1 MAKIKSKPCG
11 SLQAD
16 VRMVEVP
23 NPHFSRAHGETPG
36 NPKNIWASMNL
47 RESPIAM
54 MAAKGHLE
62 KHQIEAAVKF
72 RRLWEAL
79 GGAGAGS
86 FDYAREPVDGGGV
99 RESITDRQL
108 DAGFEIDKARKH
120 IGLRSFGIVEKVAGE
135 GVPIARLGSTHREK
149 TTLADYLKNALDD
162 LADLWG
168 LRTKKAAPLAKL

>member
-1 MAKIKSKPCG
+1 MAKIKMEVEG
-11 SLQAD
+11 NRQTR
-16 VRMVEVP
+16 VQMVEIP
-23 NPHFSRAHGETPG
+23 NPHYSKAHAGSVG
-36 NPKNIWASMNL
+36 NPETIWAAMNL

-62 KHQIEAAVKF
+62 KHQVEAAVKF

-86 FDYAREPVDGGGV
+86 FDYAKEPVDGGGA
-99 RESITDRQL
+99 RESITDRQV
-108 DAGFEIDKARKH
+108 DAGFQLDEARKH

-135 GVPIARLGSTHREK
+135 GVPIARLGSNHREK

-162 LADLWG
+162 LAELWE
-168 LRTKKAAPLAKL
+168 LKTKEHRPLANL